1 MQQQYKTA
9 PQGEANSAAVA
20 AATADPVDAGNCDAG
35 GNSSNAAPAAAGSA
49 TRVGSGAQP
58 HMVGGAD
65 GSERAFDKAQQLR
78 LQSGMPSLN
87 VVAVRKNC
95 ALVQPNAV
103 NRSACNFAALRA
115 TSTAAHRNEAKIRD
129 AIVVAL
135 KLAANACSYVSQL
148 SLVLCHSGQHFHEK
162 WRFGPLAEHA
172 EKVVPIVLTTLR
184 QQARVTLTQVEKT
197 FAALLEGARLQD
209 HALLLKMWY
218 AAISNINESMF
229 AWLKGSNGLDG
240 KPNACINHVAA
251 PKVADYNQLLDFPAA
266 LGALVKSALL
276 RAGKKVMLTHAS
288 FYILHC
294 ASACSICARKV
305 RTAKHRS
312 VLKQTPCVVA

>member
-1 MQQQYKTA
+1 MFVNPDAKENMSGPFGSLHVDGMCSSSTKTA
-9 PQGEANSAAVA
+9 PQGEANNAAVA

-35 GNSSNAAPAAAGSA
+35 GNSSNAAPAAAGSS

-65 GSERAFDKAQQLR
+65 GSERDFDKAQQLR
-78 LQSGMPSLN
+78 LQFGMPSLN

-115 TSTAAHRNEAKIRD
+115 TSTSAHRNEAKIRD

-135 KLAANACSYVSQL
+135 KLAADACSYVSQL
-148 SLVLCHSGQHFHEK
+148 SLVQCHSGQHFHEK

-184 QQARVTLTQVEKT
+184 QQARVALTQVEKT

-209 HALLLKMWY
+209 HALLLKMLY
-218 AAISNINESMF
+218 AAISNIKRVHVRLAQRSE
-229 AWLKGSNGLDG
+229 WLGWQAKRLHQSCCSTEGSGL
-240 KPNACINHVAA
+240 
-251 PKVADYNQLLDFPAA
+251 QPAA
-266 LGALVKSALL
+266 
-276 RAGKKVMLTHAS
+276 
-288 FYILHC
+288 
-294 ASACSICARKV
+294 
-305 RTAKHRS
+305 
-312 VLKQTPCVVA
+312 